1 MRKIW
6 SVVVL
11 GLCVLATSGM
21 ALAAETA
28 ASGKVV
34 VNDGGEYGKYVI
46 QKLQDPNLGSPEF
59 KAMYKK
65 FSNRILWLDGKVVKG
80 AGIQM
85 NTAWYFAVPAK
96 DPVFEEHVHDYDEVV
111 GFYGS
116 NPDDPYDLGGEIE
129 VSING
134 EKHLINRTTMLYIP
148 AGVKHMPLSIK
159 KVNRPIFH
167 FSIVANKEYGSGGA
181 YK

>member
-1 MRKIW
+1 MKKYL
-6 SVVVL
+6 SFAAGALFVL
-11 GLCVLATSGM
+11 MVSGM

-28 ASGKVV
+28 AGGKVV
-34 VNDGGEYGKYVI
+34 ANDEGQYGKYVI

-59 KAMYKK
+59 KEMYKK

-85 NTAWYFAVPAK
+85 NTAWYFAVPSK
-96 DPVFEEHVHDYDEVV
+96 DPVFGEHVHDFDEVV

-129 VSING
+129 VTING

-148 AGVKHMPLSIK
+148 AGIKHMPLSIK

-167 FSIVANKEYGSGGA
+167 FSIVANKEYGNGGA